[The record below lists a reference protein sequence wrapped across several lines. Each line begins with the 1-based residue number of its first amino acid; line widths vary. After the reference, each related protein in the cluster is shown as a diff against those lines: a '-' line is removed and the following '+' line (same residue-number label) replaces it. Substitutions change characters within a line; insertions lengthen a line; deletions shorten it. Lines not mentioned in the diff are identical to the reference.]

1 MTFDPFMYLSLPLPS
16 TATRT
21 ITVTVFSGDGS
32 SLPMPFT
39 VTVPKNG
46 CCKDLIQALST
57 ASCLKHTEALVLA
70 EVRCCP
76 WSFFSIYLS
85 VGDNQHYYAY
95 LANFQVYGNRIYRY
109 LENSFES
116 LSNIKDEEHIVAY
129 RLPIHHE
136 KLLRLEILHR
146 RAEG

>member
-1 MTFDPFMYLSLPLPS
+1 MYLSLPLPS

-39 VTVPKNG
+39 VTVPKDG

-70 EVRCCP
+70 EVR
-76 WSFFSIYLS
+76 Y
-85 VGDNQHYYAY
+85 NQHYYGY

-116 LSNIKDEEHIVAY
+116 LTNIKDEELIVAY

-146 RAEG
+146 REG